1 MSADGYE
8 DKRPAHAR
16 SEVPVRDVPPDT
28 DADKPVIFAVD
39 AGATSFARIEYGLRR
54 RYGVDYRVICETSA
68 MWGMK
73 RLRDLRAAGEEVALI
88 LADQWMPDITGAEF
102 LARASQLFPTAK
114 RAVLVEWGD
123 RRTQEPVL
131 RAMTL
136 GHIDYYVNKPERP
149 GDEYFQRMI
158 AEFIYDWAKAH
169 RPIFAEIRVVGE
181 QWSARSH
188 ELKDILN
195 RNGVLHEFHA
205 ADTEAG
211 REILTRFG
219 KSSARFPVVVLYD
232 GQVLED
238 PSNAELADAFGVN
251 REPDRRNFDLVI
263 VGAGPAGLAAAV
275 YGASEGLGTL
285 VLEGVAIGGQA
296 GTSSLIRNYLG
307 FPWGVAGAELA
318 RRATEQAWWFGAVF
332 RFMRNATALRSDGR
346 DLTLTLSDGAEVT
359 SRAVVVATGVSY
371 RRLGVPGLEEL
382 VGTGVFY
389 GAAVSEAQ
397 AMKDEEVYVV
407 GGANSAGQAAVH
419 LSEYASRVTL
429 LVRGRSLSTSMSDYL
444 IKEIEAAQNIQVR
457 FGTQVIDGGGEG
469 RLEHLVLKDLASG
482 LTETVP
488 AAALFVLIGA
498 EPRTEWLPEE
508 IVRDQRGYI
517 VTGPDLFQDG
527 EPPGGWPLGRPPL
540 PMETSMPGV
549 FAAGDIRYGS
559 VKRVASAVGAGAI
572 AIQSIHEHFVKARLG
587 LDNSG
592 STARTSARADVNRSG
607 PDEAGAK
614 DPAERH
620 EHKG

>member
-16 SEVPVRDVPPDT
+16 SEVPVRDVPPDV

-211 REILTRFG
+211 REILARFG
-219 KSSARFPVVVLYD
+219 KTSARFPVVVLYD

-527 EPPGGWPLGRPPL
+527 EPPRGWPLGRPPL

-607 PDEAGAK
+607 PDEAGGE